1 MSSLEQ
7 AFARMSH
14 ASFKVVAVAIFSK
27 CAESMHWCNKKVS
40 YNPSSSNPSGSGS
53 SCLTFHL
60 HYYPCSQAWSCHSSL
75 MVVSFLFLFLHSHT
89 FFLVIPNLE
98 IVEMNQRVTPKFSL
112 FNDFCFQLPYLV
124 TLLGA
129 NLFPPFDFQCMQMF
143 PFCCCC
149 CCCNFGKKM
158 GIH

>member
-1 MSSLEQ
+1 MRWIWTEENAGSEKGDELE
-7 AFARMSH
+7 
-14 ASFKVVAVAIFSK
+14 KGG
-27 CAESMHWCNKKVS
+27 EG
-40 YNPSSSNPSGSGS
+40 PSGSGS

-143 PFCCCC
+143 PFS
-149 CCCNFGKKM
+149 FLFLL
-158 GIH
+158 